1 MLRVALTGGMGSGK
15 SYVARH
21 FEALGVPVFYADEA
35 AKVLYKDPVVIREID
50 VITGGKAI
58 QDNGGAPTIS
68 LATLSNLIFQDSEIR
83 RRVEAVIHP
92 RVHRRFEAF
101 CRDHADKPYILS
113 EAALYFETGRWK
125 DFDAVILVTAPLEQ
139 RLQRLK
145 TYRGISPEEAL
156 KRIATQWPDEQKIP
170 LATFHI
176 VNDDKHNL
184 DEQVKA
190 IHNALLLKAAQP

>member
-21 FEALGVPVFYADEA
+21 FEALGVPVFYADEE
-35 AKVLYKDPVVIREID
+35 AKALYKDPEVIREID

-58 QDNGGAPTIS
+58 HNKGGRPVVS
-68 LATLSNLIFQDSEIR
+68 LPALAALIFQDSEIR

-92 RVHRRFEAF
+92 RVRQRFEAF
-101 CRDHADKPYILS
+101 SRQHDSKPYVLS

-125 DFDAVILVTAPLEQ
+125 DFDAVILITAPLEQ
-139 RLQRLK
+139 RLQRLHK
-145 TYRGISPEEAL
+145 YRGISPEEAL

-176 VNDDKHNL
+176 VNDNKHNL
-184 DEQVKA
+184 DEQVKNV
-190 IHNALLLKAAQP
+190 HTALLLKATLS